1 MIPTEESILLSIK
14 QMLGLETDYTPFDQ
28 ELLIH
33 INTALFSLMQLGV
46 GPSGGFD
53 VDGAEKTWEDFLG
66 DDLTQLKAVKSY
78 IYYDVRLAWD
88 PPSSGTVAKQ
98 FQEKHE
104 ELGWR
109 LRHQTEAGDT
119 E

>member
-1 MIPTEESILLSIK
+1 
-14 QMLGLETDYTPFDQ
+14 MLGLEADYTPFDQ

-33 INTALFSLMQLGV
+33 INSALFTLMQLGV
-46 GPSGGFD
+46 GPSSGFD
-53 VDGAEKTWEDFLG
+53 VNGTEETWGDFLG
-66 DDLTQLKAVKSY
+66 DQLTQLKAVKSY

>member
-1 MIPTEESILLSIK
+1 
-14 QMLGLETDYTPFDQ
+14 MLGLDADYTPFDQ

-33 INTALFSLMQLGV
+33 INSALFTLMQLGV

-53 VDGAEKTWEDFLG
+53 VSGVNETWEDFLG
-66 DDLTQLKAVKSY
+66 DDYTQLKAVKSY

-109 LRHQTEAGDT
+109 LRHQIEAGDT

>member
-1 MIPTEESILLSIK
+1 
-14 QMLGLETDYTPFDQ
+14 MLGLESDYEPFDQ
-28 ELLIH
+28 ELLVY
-33 INTALFSLMQLGV
+33 INSALFSLMQLGV
-46 GPSGGFD
+46 GPSDGFD
-53 VDGAEKTWEDFLG
+53 VNGAEETWKDFLG
-66 DDLTQLKAVKSY
+66 DNLKQLKAVKSY
-78 IYYDVRLAWD
+78 IYFDVRLAWD

-109 LRHQTEAGDT
+109 LRHQVEAGDT

>member
-1 MIPTEESILLSIK
+1 MIPTEDSILASIK
-14 QMLGLETDYTPFDQ
+14 QMLGLEVDYTPFDQ
-28 ELLIH
+28 ELLVH
-33 INTALFSLMQLGV
+33 INSALFTLMQLGV

-53 VDGAEKTWEDFLG
+53 VDGYEETWEDFLG
-66 DDLTQLKAVKSY
+66 EDLTQLKAVKSY

-98 FQEKHE
+98 FQDKHE
-104 ELGWR
+104 ELAWR

>member
-1 MIPTEESILLSIK
+1 MVPTEESILQSIK
-14 QMLGLETDYTPFDQ
+14 KMLGLEADYTPFDQ

-33 INTALFSLMQLGV
+33 INSALFTLMQLGV
-46 GPSGGFD
+46 GPSSGFD
-53 VDGAEKTWEDFLG
+53 VDGDEETWRDFLG
-66 DDLTQLKAVKSY
+66 DDLTKLKAVKSY
-78 IYYDVRLAWD
+78 IYFDVRLAWD

-98 FQEKHE
+98 FQEKHD

-109 LRHQTEAGDT
+109 LRHQVEAGDT